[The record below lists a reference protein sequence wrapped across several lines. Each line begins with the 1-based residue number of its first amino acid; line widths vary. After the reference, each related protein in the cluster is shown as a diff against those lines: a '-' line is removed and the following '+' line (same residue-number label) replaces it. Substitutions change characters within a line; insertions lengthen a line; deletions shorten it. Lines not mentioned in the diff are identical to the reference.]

1 MKIPFIVCHHCGK
14 QMLPVWFID
23 EEEEI
28 INGSCIKTGRKRKAV
43 SHFECPYC
51 NAVECVD
58 DSLDEPWR

>member
-1 MKIPFIVCHHCGK
+1 MKTPFIECHNCGK

-28 INGSCIKTGRKRKAV
+28 INGSCVKTGRKRQAV

-51 NAVECVD
+51 HAVECVD
-58 DSLDEPWR
+58 DSFDGAWR